1 MKILSFITTV
11 VFAIAV
17 SFTPVQADDNL
28 HYNLSLPEGIE
39 TTVLQCGVDPDGND
53 RCVITTYNDGSNCL
67 IIDNQGAPSGVQF
80 FYCD

>member
-11 VFAIAV
+11 VLAIAG

-28 HYNLSLPEGIE
+28 LSLLEGIE
-39 TTVLQCGVDPDGND
+39 TTVIQCGVDPGGKH
-53 RCVITTYNDGSNCL
+53 RCVITVYNDDSACV
-67 IIDNQGAPSGVQF
+67 IVDNEGAPSGVQF